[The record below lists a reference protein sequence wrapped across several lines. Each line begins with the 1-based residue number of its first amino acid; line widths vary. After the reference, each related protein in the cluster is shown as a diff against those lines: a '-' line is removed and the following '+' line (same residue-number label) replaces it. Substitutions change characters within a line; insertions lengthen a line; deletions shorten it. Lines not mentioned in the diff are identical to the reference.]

1 MKLVSGF
8 CLNFI
13 KFQLSSDSVIGI
25 TYKSST
31 IVDFFDGYLWLWSSL
46 PIGVD
51 RNDGKLVIEGI
62 DDIAGGIKWHQ

>member
-1 MKLVSGF
+1 MRSVSGF

-25 TYKSST
+25 VYKSST
-31 IVDFFDGYLWLWSSL
+31 IVDFFDGYLWLWGSL
-46 PIGVD
+46 PSGVD

-62 DDIAGGIKWHQ
+62 DDITGDVNVL